1 MSTPLGVPSV
11 NPQILQHLK
20 GLKLL
25 KEFTLALENS
35 DDLAKVLADFLQQ
48 VIAYMGMER
57 GMLILL
63 DRSRDGAKL
72 QISQQLAEADMEELG
87 KSVLKQVL
95 ATGKVFSPG
104 ARTFNDATPTGLG
117 SDFSRTAVLSA
128 ISSRD
133 LLSPEAAQGIESSS
147 IKKLGLKAVCAVPLK
162 NQDQVF
168 GVLYLD
174 SKTQAQADDPFALGF
189 LDAFAAISGSILHK
203 LQQLET
209 AQFEAGEP
217 MAFGDF
223 LTANGV
229 MKGILKKAKKV
240 ARYAQAATILI
251 RGETG
256 TGKDVL
262 AQALHSEGARNRKS
276 FVVVNCP
283 AIPESLFES
292 QLFGSK
298 KGAFTDAHE
307 DKQGLVA
314 AAEGGTL
321 FFDEIGDM
329 PLEVQAKVLRLL
341 ENREYIPLG
350 STKAVNADITILA
363 ATNADL
369 PRLVEEKKFREDLYA
384 RLDEIV
390 LEIPPLRFRPE
401 DIGLIAHR
409 MVEEFNEETGTS
421 YTLDEATVQKLQ
433 GYEWPRNVRELR
445 TVLHRAMLLGDGEHL
460 EVELKGAT
468 GSTAAEQRFGELKPF
483 EGTPP
488 PLIEVEEEHILRV
501 LLWCEGNKRKA
512 AQVLGIG
519 EKTLYD
525 RLSRMLKRE

>member
-1 MSTPLGVPSV
+1 MSTPLGLPSV
-11 NPQILQHLK
+11 HPQILAHLK

-25 KEFTLALENS
+25 KEFTLALEHT
-35 DDLAKVLADFLQQ
+35 DDLSGVLSDFLQQ
-48 VIAYMGMER
+48 VIGYMGMER
-57 GMLILL
+57 GMIILL

-104 ARTFNDATPTGLG
+104 AG
-117 SDFSRTAVLSA
+117 SFSDSAGGNDFSRTAVLSA
-128 ISSRD
+128 IASKD

-162 NQDQVF
+162 SHDQVF

-203 LQQLET
+203 LQQLEI

-217 MAFGDF
+217 MAFGQF
-223 LTANGV
+223 LTANAV
-229 MKGILKKAKKV
+229 TKGILKKAKKV
-240 ARYAQAATILI
+240 ARYAQASTILI

-262 AQALHSEGARNRKS
+262 AQALHTDGARSRKP

-350 STKAVNADITILA
+350 STKAVTADITILA

-384 RLDEIV
+384 RLDEII

-401 DIGLIAHR
+401 DIGLIAAH
-409 MVEEFNEETGTS
+409 MVQEFNEETGTT
-421 YTLDEATVQKLQ
+421 YALDEATVQKLQ
-433 GYEWPRNVRELR
+433 AYEWPRNVRELR
-445 TVLHRAMLLGDGEHL
+445 TVLHRAMLLGDGANL
-460 EVELKGAT
+460 EAEVKGS
-468 GSTAAEQRFGELKPF
+468 GSSAADQRFAELKPF

-488 PLIEVEEEHILRV
+488 QLVEVEEEHILRV